1 MNVIIKKIQKGDED
15 AFKKLTQSI
24 ENDLYRVAKTRL
36 NSDDDIKDA
45 IQNTMIITY
54 EKAKKIRNI
63 KYFKTWIIR
72 VLINECSKIY
82 NSNKRNQEIYSK
94 VVTNYNY
101 NSYEDS
107 IQSVQNKMNFDSLI
121 EKLNYEE
128 KIVITLYYGSQFSC
142 REISKILNTNVNTI
156 KSRLTRGKNKLK
168 NLYKEEY

>member
-45 IQNTMIITY
+45 IQNTMIIIY

-94 VVTNYNY
+94 AVTNYNL
-101 NSYEDS
+101 YEDS
-107 IQSVQNKMNFDSLI
+107 IQTVQNKMNFDSLI